1 MTLDDQSFKLKTR
14 ITEIV
19 DSFYVNFDDTDRFC
33 LDMTDTLKAHAQQKP
48 EDVYLFQI
56 YQIHTYLQKRDLIS
70 EDIEVLEDL
79 VLNLQET
86 STRMKP
92 VLKRMYSMK
101 RNIFIINWE
110 DKHNDFVKFE
120 SISDHHCSITINIID
135 SRGEKF
141 MDHLVK
147 GIQSSCLSI
156 YLEKKLDWLAE
167 VICMNFVAPFIELK
181 SGAIKVNIGA
191 IVSSMEWNKESKD
204 SLKKLNI
211 EDINSFEENIIELGY
226 CHHDPHYLVDL
237 FHETTGELLSSGDR
251 NITEV
256 SDATERGK
264 DYKFGVNRRF
274 AFFVGRKKKCKVS
287 VQVQTIVEMIYEILG
302 SQEKMIERY
311 SYCRSILEL
320 YWAIGFHYWKSEI
333 EKDTRRAMVFHNDC
347 LYITY
352 HLSTLAYHHR
362 LSLRDND
369 TFIDLIPLFRDRAI
383 KIFLGEIDKQKESLL
398 KFVCPQLTTAELP
411 LKDAIIINLENSI
424 KNAMKHLIH
433 LSREWYTVL
442 PNSSFSKVMLSL
454 TNEVCAVFLKFI
466 EENKSRMS
474 KDDINQF
481 QYLILN
487 LETGLSKISSEESH
501 LLRNVDALKIC
512 CVSMSTFSFG
522 SFSYFCSQASLP
534 LCSAIKLD
542 DPSCY
547 SRNVDINGFLMFQPS
562 TLVVHIIAII
572 MTLIMIY
579 NIKSKYTAVGRKEM
593 VQFFY
598 LYLFLTIVEF
608 LLLSN
613 IIPTGST
620 AYNVI
625 TAVHV
630 ALISSMFWILLL
642 NGFVGFQWA
651 EDGTRQ
657 SLLFFRLTG
666 LGVFAVVF
674 FIALGTFLQFAGLG
688 PNMTTPL
695 FIIYFCVNG
704 LALIVYI
711 ITQIFLVV
719 NTLDDRWPLGDIL
732 FGVLSFIVALI
743 LNFVVSTM
751 VCDMATHYIDGLFF
765 GTTFNLLAVMM
776 VYKYWD
782 SITKEDLEFCVAGG
796 PYPWDSNI
804 SEPIKKQ

>member
-191 IVSSMEWNKESKD
+191 IVSSMEWNKESKVNSCDNIFINLLLILKFIRDILYDDEYTVIFEMISSVIIQRIHDLFLKAKD

-237 FHETTGELLSSGDR
+237 FHETTGSLFNKRKNEILHSIRELLSSGDR

-274 AFFVGRKKKCKVS
+274 AFFVGRKMKLEKCKVS

-302 SQEKMIERY
+302 SQEK
-311 SYCRSILEL
+311 SILEL

-487 LETGLSKISSEESH
+487 LETGLSKISSEV
-501 LLRNVDALKIC
+501 RDI
-512 CVSMSTFSFG
+512 
-522 SFSYFCSQASLP
+522 SYL
-534 LCSAIKLD
+534 
-542 DPSCY
+542 
-547 SRNVDINGFLMFQPS
+547 
-562 TLVVHIIAII
+562 
-572 MTLIMIY
+572 
-579 NIKSKYTAVGRKEM
+579 
-593 VQFFY
+593 
-598 LYLFLTIVEF
+598 
-608 LLLSN
+608 
-613 IIPTGST
+613 
-620 AYNVI
+620 
-625 TAVHV
+625 
-630 ALISSMFWILLL
+630 
-642 NGFVGFQWA
+642 
-651 EDGTRQ
+651 
-657 SLLFFRLTG
+657 
-666 LGVFAVVF
+666 
-674 FIALGTFLQFAGLG
+674 
-688 PNMTTPL
+688 
-695 FIIYFCVNG
+695 
-704 LALIVYI
+704 
-711 ITQIFLVV
+711 
-719 NTLDDRWPLGDIL
+719 
-732 FGVLSFIVALI
+732 
-743 LNFVVSTM
+743 
-751 VCDMATHYIDGLFF
+751 
-765 GTTFNLLAVMM
+765 
-776 VYKYWD
+776 
-782 SITKEDLEFCVAGG
+782 
-796 PYPWDSNI
+796 
-804 SEPIKKQ
+804 